1 MAVSYKPTRMEMS
14 RLKKRL
20 VTASRGHKL
29 MKDKRDETVRRFIT
43 FVRRNRELRAR
54 VETLMGE
61 AMASFVIAKATMS
74 TAAVEEAL
82 CFPAALAKVEVGSA
96 KVLSVEV
103 PQLTYIPSA
112 SRGLP
117 YGMFGTSTEL
127 DAAVG
132 RFSELM
138 PLLIELAE
146 VEKTC
151 NLLADEIEK
160 TRRRVNALEYVM
172 IPQLQ
177 DAIHDISMKLDEN
190 ERGNLTRLMKTK
202 DMLKAKEEQAY

>member
-1 MAVSYKPTRMEMS
+1 MAISYKPTRMEMS

-20 VTASRGHKL
+20 VTARRGHKL

-43 FVRRNRELRAR
+43 YVRRNKELRER
-54 VETLMGE
+54 VEALMGE
-61 AMASFVIAKATMS
+61 AMRSFVTAKATMS
-74 TAAVEEAL
+74 RAAVEEAL
-82 CFPAALAKVEVGSA
+82 LVPAASA
-96 KVLSVEV
+96 GIEISSGKVLSTEV
-103 PQLTYIPSA
+103 PVLTYIPAA
-112 SRGLP
+112 STGLP
-117 YGMFGTSTEL
+117 YGAFGTSSEL
-127 DAAVG
+127 DAAVKK
-132 RFSELM
+132 FSELM

-172 IPQLQ
+172 IPQLET
-177 DAIHDISMKLDEN
+177 AIHAISMKLDEN

-202 DMLKAKEEQAY
+202 EMLKQKES

>member
-1 MAVSYKPTRMEMS
+1 MAISYKPTRMEMS

-43 FVRRNRELRAR
+43 YVRRNRELRER
-54 VETLMGE
+54 VEKLMGD
-61 AMASFVIAKATMS
+61 AMKSFVLAKAAMS

-82 CFPAALAKVEVGSA
+82 VVPASSAKVEISSG
-96 KVLSVEV
+96 KVLSTEV
-103 PQLTYIPSA
+103 PVLTYVPAGSG
-112 SRGLP
+112 GLP
-117 YGMFGTSTEL
+117 YGVLGTSSEL
-127 DAAVG
+127 DGAVAK
-132 RFSELM
+132 FAEIM

-202 DMLKAKEEQAY
+202 DMLKAKEN

>member
-1 MAVSYKPTRMEMS
+1 MAINYKPTRMEMS

-20 VTASRGHKL
+20 TTATRGHKL

-43 FVRRNRELRAR
+43 FVRRNRELRER
-54 VETLMGE
+54 VEALMGE
-61 AMASFVIAKATMS
+61 AMASFVIAKAAMS
-74 TAAVEEAL
+74 TAGVEEAL
-82 CFPAALAKVEVGSA
+82 LIPAASAKVEVDSS

-103 PQLTYIPSA
+103 PKLTYVPSET
-112 SRGLP
+112 RGLP
-117 YGMFGTSTEL
+117 YGVLGTSSEL
-127 DAAVG
+127 DTAVEK
-132 RFSELM
+132 FAELM

-172 IPQLQ
+172 IPQLES
-177 DAIHDISMKLDEN
+177 AIHAISMKLDEN

-202 DMLKAKEEQAY
+202 DMLKAKEEG

>member
-1 MAVSYKPTRMEMS
+1 MAISYKPTRMEMS

-43 FVRRNRELRAR
+43 FVRRNRELRTR
-54 VETLMGE
+54 VEELMGE
-61 AMASFVIAKATMS
+61 AMASFALAKAGMS
-74 TAAVEEAL
+74 TGAVEEAL
-82 CFPAALAKVEVGSA
+82 SYPAASAKVEIGAS

-103 PQLTYIPSA
+103 PDLTYVPSE
-112 SRGLP
+112 SKGLP
-117 YGMFGTSTEL
+117 YGALGTSSEL
-127 DAAVG
+127 DNAVG
-132 RFSELM
+132 KFSEIM

-172 IPQLQ
+172 IPQLE

-202 DMLKAKEEQAY
+202 DMLKAKEE

>member
-1 MAVSYKPTRMEMS
+1 MAISYKPTRMEMS

-20 VTASRGHKL
+20 VTATRGHKL

-54 VETLMGE
+54 VEALMGE
-61 AMASFVIAKATMS
+61 AMKSFALAKAGMS
-74 TAAVEEAL
+74 TGAVEEAL
-82 CFPAALAKVEVGSA
+82 SYPAASARIEVGSS
-96 KVLSVEV
+96 KVLSVAV
-103 PQLTYIPSA
+103 PDLTYIPSG
-112 SRGLP
+112 SSGLP
-117 YGMFGTSTEL
+117 YGTLGTSSEL
-127 DAAVG
+127 DSAVSKL
-132 RFSELM
+132 SEIM

-172 IPQLQ
+172 IPQLEA
-177 DAIHDISMKLDEN
+177 AIHDISMKLDEN

-202 DMLKAKEEQAY
+202 DMLKAKEG

>member
-1 MAVSYKPTRMEMS
+1 MAITYKPTRMEMS

-20 VTASRGHKL
+20 VTATRGHKL

-43 FVRRNRELRAR
+43 FVRRNKELRER
-54 VETLMGE
+54 VEALMGE
-61 AMASFVIAKATMS
+61 AMRSFVIAKATMS
-74 TAAVEEAL
+74 QAAVEEAL
-82 CFPAALAKVEVGSA
+82 LVPAASAKVEVSSG
-96 KVLSVEV
+96 KVLSTEV
-103 PQLTYIPSA
+103 PKLTYIPGGDT
-112 SRGLP
+112 GLP
-117 YGMFGTSTEL
+117 YGVFGTSSEL
-127 DAAVG
+127 DAAVKK
-132 RFSELM
+132 FSELM

-172 IPQLQ
+172 IPQLEA
-177 DAIHDISMKLDEN
+177 AIHAISMKLDEN

-202 DMLKAKEEQAY
+202 EMLKQKES

>member
-1 MAVSYKPTRMEMS
+1 MAISYKPTRMEMS

-20 VTASRGHKL
+20 VTATRGHKL

-54 VETLMGE
+54 VEALMGE
-61 AMASFVIAKATMS
+61 AMKSFALAKAGMS
-74 TAAVEEAL
+74 TGAVEEAL
-82 CFPAALAKVEVGSA
+82 SYPAASARIEVGSS
-96 KVLSVEV
+96 KVLSVAV
-103 PQLTYIPSA
+103 PDLTYIPSG
-112 SRGLP
+112 SSGLP
-117 YGMFGTSTEL
+117 YGTLGTSSEL
-127 DAAVG
+127 DSAVSK
-132 RFSELM
+132 FSEIM

-172 IPQLQ
+172 IPQLEA
-177 DAIHDISMKLDEN
+177 AIHDISMKLDEN

-202 DMLKAKEEQAY
+202 DMLKAKEG

>member
-1 MAVSYKPTRMEMS
+1 MAISYKPTRMEMS

-43 FVRRNRELRAR
+43 FVRRNRELRTR
-54 VETLMGE
+54 VEELMGE
-61 AMASFVIAKATMS
+61 AMASFALAKAGMS
-74 TAAVEEAL
+74 TGAVEEAL
-82 CFPAALAKVEVGSA
+82 SYPAASAKVEVGAS

-103 PQLTYIPSA
+103 PDLTYVPSE
-112 SRGLP
+112 SKGLP
-117 YGMFGTSTEL
+117 YGALGTSSEL
-127 DAAVG
+127 DNAVG
-132 RFSELM
+132 KFSEIM

-172 IPQLQ
+172 IPKLE
-177 DAIHDISMKLDEN
+177 DAIHDISMKLDEK

-202 DMLKAKEEQAY
+202 DMLKAKEE

>member
-1 MAVSYKPTRMEMS
+1 MAISYKPTRMEMS

-20 VTASRGHKL
+20 VTATRGHKL

-43 FVRRNRELRAR
+43 FVRRNKELRER
-54 VETLMGE
+54 VEALMGE
-61 AMASFVIAKATMS
+61 AMKSFVIAKATMS
-74 TAAVEEAL
+74 SAAVEEAL
-82 CFPAALAKVEVGSA
+82 LVPAASA
-96 KVLSVEV
+96 KVQVSSGKVLSTEV
-103 PQLTYIPSA
+103 PVLTYVPSEN
-112 SRGLP
+112 RGLP
-117 YGMFGTSTEL
+117 YGVFGTSSEL
-127 DAAVG
+127 DAAVNK
-132 RFSELM
+132 FSELM

-172 IPQLQ
+172 IPQLEA
-177 DAIHDISMKLDEN
+177 AIHSISMKLDEN

-202 DMLKAKEEQAY
+202 EMLKAKE

>member
-1 MAVSYKPTRMEMS
+1 MAISYKPTRMEMS

-43 FVRRNRELRAR
+43 FVRRNRELRTR
-54 VETLMGE
+54 VEELMGE
-61 AMASFVIAKATMS
+61 AMASFALAKAGMS
-74 TAAVEEAL
+74 TGAVEEAL
-82 CFPAALAKVEVGSA
+82 SYPAASAKVEVGAS

-103 PQLTYIPSA
+103 PDLTYIPSE
-112 SRGLP
+112 SKGLP
-117 YGMFGTSTEL
+117 YGALGTSSEL
-127 DAAVG
+127 DNAVG
-132 RFSELM
+132 KFSEIM

-172 IPQLQ
+172 IPQLE

-202 DMLKAKEEQAY
+202 DMLKAKEE

>member
-1 MAVSYKPTRMEMS
+1 T
-14 RLKKRL
+14 
-20 VTASRGHKL
+20 SRGHKL

-43 FVRRNRELRAR
+43 YVRRNRELRER
-54 VETLMGE
+54 VEELMSE

-74 TAAVEEAL
+74 PAAVEEAL
-82 CFPAALAKVEVGSA
+82 CFPAASAKVEVSSG
-96 KVLSVEV
+96 KVLSTEV
-103 PQLTYIPSA
+103 PLLTYVPSA
-112 SRGLP
+112 SAGLP
-117 YGMFGTSTEL
+117 YGVFGTSSEL
-127 DAAVG
+127 DTAVG
-132 RFSELM
+132 KFAELM

-202 DMLKAKEEQAY
+202 DMLKAKEN

>member
-1 MAVSYKPTRMEMS
+1 MAINYKPTRMEMS

-20 VTASRGHKL
+20 ATASRGHKL

-43 FVRRNRELRAR
+43 FVRRNRELRER
-54 VETLMGE
+54 VEALMGE
-61 AMASFVIAKATMS
+61 AMASFVIAKAAMS
-74 TAAVEEAL
+74 TAGVEEAL
-82 CFPAALAKVEVGSA
+82 LIPAASAKVEVESA

-103 PQLTYIPSA
+103 PKLTYVPSET
-112 SRGLP
+112 RGLP
-117 YGMFGTSTEL
+117 YGVLGTSAEL
-127 DAAVG
+127 DAAVLK
-132 RFSELM
+132 FAELM

-172 IPQLQ
+172 IPQLET
-177 DAIHDISMKLDEN
+177 AIHAISMKLDEN

-202 DMLKAKEEQAY
+202 DMLKAKEEG

>member
-1 MAVSYKPTRMEMS
+1 MAISFKPTRMEMS

-20 VTASRGHKL
+20 STATRGHKL

-43 FVRRNRELRAR
+43 FVRRNKELRER
-54 VETLMGE
+54 VEALMAE
-61 AMASFVIAKATMS
+61 AMRSFVAAKAAMNR
-74 TAAVEEAL
+74 AAVDEAL
-82 CFPAALAKVEVGSA
+82 LVPAASA
-96 KVLSVEV
+96 KVGISSGKVLSTEV
-103 PQLTYIPSA
+103 PVFTYIPSA
-112 SRGLP
+112 SADLP
-117 YGMFGTSTEL
+117 YGVFGTAAEL
-127 DAAVG
+127 DDAV
-132 RFSELM
+132 RKFSELM

-177 DAIHDISMKLDEN
+177 TAIHTISMKLDEN

-202 DMLKAKEEQAY
+202 DMLKQKEEQ